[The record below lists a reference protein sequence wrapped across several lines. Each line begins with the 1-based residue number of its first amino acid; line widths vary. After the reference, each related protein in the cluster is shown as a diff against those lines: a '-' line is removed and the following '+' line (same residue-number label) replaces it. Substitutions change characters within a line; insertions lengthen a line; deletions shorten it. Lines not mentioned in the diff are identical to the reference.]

1 MFSVAH
7 RYLRRQ
13 FYLYWPRMS
22 RLARVTAYFAGLDLL
37 LLLIWS
43 VSLLAKPG
51 GSAGLIGWV
60 RFLAYVT
67 VGLGIVLGLRWLRRK
82 LMWRLRNRLVVT
94 YVFIGVIPV
103 ILLLTIGLITAY
115 LFAWQFATYVA
126 SSDLQNE
133 VTTLGA
139 LNHRMALQAA
149 ERLSKG
155 TTPDEALLQEA
166 SGLEPSYPDREIT
179 AWYRDK
185 AFTLR
190 SGATPVTLPPESAK
204 DARSLALDGGRI
216 LLRVA
221 DTVPAAKG
229 DLVLISS
236 VPVDEQLLG
245 KVGAQLGEV
254 SLAIFSASPPAQPTD
269 KTGSDQAQLPRRP
282 KKGGSQLVIGE
293 ERLEL
298 SPESVAGT
306 PAAVK
311 AGKLPPPVNRFDREI
326 TGGSLLQVLDWK
338 SGKNRTAL
346 LAVVTRPSLLYGRL
360 FRTVGQS
367 ATFILGV
374 LVAIVVLF
382 GVIELLA
389 LIIGVRLTRTI
400 TRSVAA
406 LYRGTQHVNRGEF
419 SHRIEI
425 QSEDQLAALETSFN
439 SMTASL
445 ERLML
450 EQKEKQRLEN
460 ELAIAQEV
468 QAQLF
473 PRQSAEVPAL
483 ELHGICRPAR
493 TVSGDYYDFLPLE
506 AGKVALAVGDVS
518 GKGISAAL
526 LMATIHSAVRA
537 YALEAAVV
545 PAMSA
550 AVAGSNTGYHG
561 TALAYANGDLSP
573 AAVMSL
579 LNRQLFHS
587 TPTEKYATLFF
598 STYDG
603 RSRALSYCNAGHL
616 APLVLHVE
624 GMTRLD
630 VGGTVV
636 GLFDSV
642 PYDETKVALSPGDI
656 LIAYSDGITEPEND
670 FGEFGEQRLVDL
682 VRENRHLPL
691 ARISDLVISAV
702 LDWIG
707 GAEQPDDI
715 TLVLARPR

>member
-1 MFSVAH
+1 MFKVAH

-37 LLLIWS
+37 LLVIWS

-51 GSAGLIGWV
+51 GIAGLIGWV
-60 RFLAYVT
+60 KFLAYVT
-67 VGLGIVLGLRWLRRK
+67 ICLGIVLGLRWVRRK
-82 LMWRLRNRLVVT
+82 LMWRLRNRLIVT

-103 ILLLTIGLITAY
+103 ILLLTIGVITAY

-139 LNHRMALQAA
+139 LNHRMALQVG

-155 TTPDEALLQEA
+155 ATPDEALLQEA

-179 AWYRDK
+179 AWFHDK

-190 SGATPVTLPPESAK
+190 SGATPVALPHESAK
-204 DARSLALDGGRI
+204 DARSLVLDGGRI

-229 DLVLISS
+229 GLVLISS
-236 VPVDEQLLG
+236 VPVDEKMLG

-282 KKGGSQLVIGE
+282 KKGGTQLVIGE
-293 ERLEL
+293 ELLEL
-298 SPESVAGT
+298 RPEPVAGT

-311 AGKLPPPVNRFDREI
+311 AGKLPPPVNGFDREI

-374 LVAIVVLF
+374 LVVIVVLF

-419 SHRIEI
+419 GHRIEI
-425 QSEDQLAALETSFN
+425 RSEDQLAALETSFN

-445 ERLML
+445 ERLLL

-460 ELAIAQEV
+460 ELVIAQEV

-506 AGKVALAVGDVS
+506 TGKVALAVGDVS

-550 AVAGSNTGYHG
+550 AGGNAGYHG
-561 TALAYANGDLSP
+561 KALAYANGDLSP
-573 AAVMSL
+573 AALMTL
-579 LNRQLFHS
+579 LNRQLFNS
-587 TPTEKYATLFF
+587 TPLEKYATLFF

-603 RSRALSYCNAGHL
+603 RSRALRYCNAGHL

-642 PYDETKVALSPGDI
+642 PYDETQVALSPGDI
-656 LIAYSDGITEPEND
+656 FIAYSDGITEPEND

>member
-1 MFSVAH
+1 MLKVAQ

-22 RLARVTAYFAGLDLL
+22 RLARVAAYFAGLDLL

-43 VSLLAKPG
+43 LSLFAKPG
-51 GSAGLIGWV
+51 GSAGLIWWV
-60 RFLAYVT
+60 GFLAYVT
-67 VGLGIVLGLRWLRRK
+67 LVLAFVLGLRWLRRK
-82 LMWRLRNRLVVT
+82 LMWRLRNRLFVT

-115 LFAWQFATYVA
+115 LFAWQFASYVA
-126 SSDLQNE
+126 SSDLHSE

-139 LNHRMALQAA
+139 LNHRMALQVA
-149 ERLSKG
+149 ERLARG
-155 TTPDEALLQEA
+155 ANPNQALLQEA
-166 SGLEPSYPDREIT
+166 SGLEPSYADREIT

-185 AFTLR
+185 AFTLGPGITPAAPPPA
-190 SGATPVTLPPESAK
+190 GA
-204 DARSLALDGGRI
+204 DNARSVAIDGPRI
-216 LLRVA
+216 LLRTTDA
-221 DTVPAAKG
+221 VPAGKEQ
-229 DLVLISS
+229 LVLISS
-236 VPVDEQLLG
+236 VPVNEELLG
-245 KVGAQLGEV
+245 KVGAQLGEISV
-254 SLAIFSASPPAQPTD
+254 SLFSNSSRTQPHDKNSSASNKPPARQQR
-269 KTGSDQAQLPRRP
+269 GSN
-282 KKGGSQLVIGE
+282 QLVIGDE
-293 ERLEL
+293 ELDL
-298 SPESVAGT
+298 SKVPDPDA

-311 AGKLPPPVNRFDREI
+311 AGKLSPPANRFDREI
-326 TGGSLLQVLDWK
+326 TGGSLLQVMDWK
-338 SGKNRTAL
+338 TGKNRTAL
-346 LAVVTRPSLLYGRL
+346 LAVVTRPSLLYDRL

-367 ATFILGV
+367 ASFIVAV
-374 LVAIVVLF
+374 LVVVVVLF

-400 TRSVAA
+400 TSSVAA
-406 LYRGTQHVNRGEF
+406 LYGATQHINRGNF

-425 QSEDQLAALETSFN
+425 RSEDQLAALESSFN
-439 SMTASL
+439 SMTESL
-445 ERLML
+445 QRLLL

-460 ELAIAQEV
+460 ELVIAQEV

-506 AGKVALAVGDVS
+506 ADKVALAVGDVS

-545 PAMSA
+545 PTVSA
-550 AVAGSNTGYHG
+550 ALSGGKAGYHG
-561 TALAYANGDLSP
+561 AALAYANGDLSP

-579 LNRQLFHS
+579 LNRQLFYS
-587 TPTEKYATLFF
+587 TPSEKYATLFF

-603 RSRALSYCNAGHL
+603 HSRSLSYCNAGHL
-616 APLVLHVE
+616 APLVLHAE
-624 GMTRLD
+624 GMSRLD

-642 PYDETKVALSPGDI
+642 PYDETQVPLSPGDI
-656 LIAYSDGITEPEND
+656 FIAYSDGITEPEND

-691 ARISDLVISAV
+691 ARISELVISAV

-707 GAEQPDDI
+707 GSEQPDDI

>member
-1 MFSVAH
+1 MFNAAQ

-22 RLARVTAYFAGLDLL
+22 RLARVTAYFAALELL
-37 LLLIWS
+37 LLVIWC
-43 VSLLAKPG
+43 VSLLVKPG
-51 GSAGLIGWV
+51 GSAGLLGWV
-60 RFLAYVT
+60 KFLDYVTTFLA
-67 VGLGIVLGLRWLRRK
+67 IVLGLRWVRRK

-139 LNHRMALQAA
+139 LNHRMALQVT
-149 ERLSKG
+149 ERLAKG
-155 TTPDEALLQEA
+155 ATPDEALLQEA
-166 SGLEPSYPDREIT
+166 SGLETSYPDREIT

-190 SGATPVTLPPESAK
+190 SGASPVTQPPESAK

-216 LLRVA
+216 LLRAA
-221 DTVPAAKG
+221 DTIPAAKG
-229 DLVLISS
+229 NLVLISS
-236 VPVDEQLLG
+236 VPVDEQVLG

-254 SLAIFSASPPAQPTD
+254 SLAIFSTSPPAQPTD
-269 KTGSDQAQLPRRP
+269 KTGSDQTQVARRQKQGGTQLT
-282 KKGGSQLVIGE
+282 IGE
-293 ERLEL
+293 ERLDL

-311 AGKLPPPVNRFDREI
+311 AGKLPPPANRFDREI

-374 LVAIVVLF
+374 LVVIVVLF

-406 LYRGTQHVNRGEF
+406 LYRGTQHVNRGDF

-425 QSEDQLAALETSFN
+425 RSEDQLAALETSFN

-445 ERLML
+445 QRLLL

-460 ELAIAQEV
+460 ELVIAQEV

-537 YALEAAVV
+537 YTLEAAVV

-550 AVAGSNTGYHG
+550 AVAGSKPGYHG

-573 AAVMSL
+573 AAVMTL
-579 LNRQLFHS
+579 LNRQLFYS
-587 TPTEKYATLFF
+587 PPTEKYATLFF

-603 RSRALSYCNAGHL
+603 RCRSLSYCNAGHL

-656 LIAYSDGITEPEND
+656 FIAYSDGITEPEND

>member
-1 MFSVAH
+1 MLDVAQ

-13 FYLYWPRMS
+13 FYLYWPHMS
-22 RLARVTAYFAGLDLL
+22 RLARITAYFAGLDALL
-37 LLLIWS
+37 LVIWS

-51 GSAGLIGWV
+51 GSASLRGWV
-60 RFLAYVT
+60 TFLAYVT
-67 VGLGIVLGLRWLRRK
+67 ASLALVLGLRWLRRK
-82 LMWRLRNRLVVT
+82 LMWRLRNRLIVT

-126 SSDLQNE
+126 SSDLDNE
-133 VTTLGA
+133 VAILGR
-139 LNHRMALQAA
+139 LNHRLALEAA
-149 ERLSKG
+149 ERLAKG
-155 TTPDEALLQEA
+155 ATPSEALV
-166 SGLEPSYPDREIT
+166 LEPVVPEPNYRHREIT
-179 AWYRDK
+179 AWYRGK
-185 AFTLR
+185 AFTR
-190 SGATPVTLPPESAK
+190 PAGATPMAPPPEGTK
-204 DARSLALDGGRI
+204 DPRSVALDSGRI
-216 LLRVA
+216 LLRAA
-221 DTVPAAKG
+221 DTVPAGKS
-229 DLVLISS
+229 DLVVISS
-236 VPVDEQLLG
+236 VLVDEKLLG
-245 KVGAQLGEV
+245 KISSQLGEV
-254 SLAIFSASPPAQPTD
+254 SLALFSAAPAAAPKD
-269 KTGSDQAQLPRRP
+269 SGNNKQARRP
-282 KKGGSQLVIGE
+282 ANRKGSQLVIGE
-293 ERLEL
+293 EQLDL
-298 SPESVAGT
+298 NAAPVAGI

-311 AGKLPPPVNRFDREI
+311 AGKLPPPANRFDREI

-346 LAVVTRPSLLYGRL
+346 LAVVTRPSLLYDRL
-360 FRTVGQS
+360 FQAVGQS
-367 ATFILGV
+367 ARFIVVV
-374 LVAIVVLF
+374 LVVIVILF

-406 LYRGTQHVNRGEF
+406 LYKGTQRVNQGEF

-425 QSEDQLAALETSFN
+425 RSEDQLAALETSFN

-460 ELAIAQEV
+460 ELVIAQEV

-473 PRQSAEVPAL
+473 PRQAADLPAL

-506 AGKVALAVGDVS
+506 ADKVALALGDVS

-537 YALEAAVV
+537 YTLEAAVV
-545 PAMSA
+545 PALSA
-550 AVAGSNTGYHG
+550 SSSGGTGYHG
-561 TALAYANGDLSP
+561 TTLAYANGDLSP
-573 AAVMSL
+573 AALMSL
-579 LNRQLFHS
+579 LNRQLYHS

-598 STYDG
+598 STYDA
-603 RSRALSYCNAGHL
+603 RKRTLSYCNAGHL
-616 APLVLHVE
+616 APLVLHANAVT
-624 GMTRLD
+624 TRLD

-636 GLFDSV
+636 GLFDAV
-642 PYDETKVALSPGDI
+642 PYDETQVSLSPGDI
-656 LIAYSDGITEPEND
+656 FIAYSDGITEPEND

-682 VRENRHLPL
+682 VGENRHLPL
-691 ARISDLVISAV
+691 ARISELVMSAV

>member
-1 MFSVAH
+1 MLRVAQ
-7 RYLRRQ
+7 RYLRHQ
-13 FYLYWPRMS
+13 FYLHWPRIS

-37 LLLIWS
+37 LLVIWS
-43 VSLLAKPG
+43 VTLLGKPG
-51 GSAGLIGWV
+51 GSASLAGWV
-60 RFLAYVT
+60 RFLAYLTTALVF
-67 VGLGIVLGLRWLRRK
+67 VLGLRWLRRK
-82 LMWRLRNRLVVT
+82 LMWRLRNRLIVT

-103 ILLLTIGLITAY
+103 ILLLCIGLITAY

-126 SSDLQNE
+126 SSDLRSE
-133 VTTLGA
+133 LTTLGA
-139 LNHRMALQAA
+139 LNHRMALQVA
-149 ERLSKG
+149 ERLNRG
-155 TTPDEALLQEA
+155 ATPGEALLREA
-166 SGLEPSYPDREIT
+166 SGLEPSYADREVT
-179 AWYRDK
+179 AWYREK
-185 AFTLR
+185 PFTLT
-190 SGATPVTLPPESAK
+190 SGATPVAPPPEGAK
-204 DARSLALDGGRI
+204 DVRSLALDGRRV
-216 LLRVA
+216 LLRTA
-221 DTVPAAKG
+221 DAVPTAKG

-236 VPVDEQLLG
+236 VPVDEALLG
-245 KVGAQLGEV
+245 KVGARLGEI
-254 SLAIFSASPPAQPTD
+254 SIALFSRAPRSNA
-269 KTGSDQAQLPRRP
+269 GDQAAKAPPHPQKGPNITISGEQLTF
-282 KKGGSQLVIGE
+282 GG
-293 ERLEL
+293 ERD
-298 SPESVAGT
+298 AGT

-311 AGKLPPPVNRFDREI
+311 AGTLPPPANRFDREI
-326 TGGSLLQVLDWK
+326 TGGSLLHVLDWK
-338 SGKNRTAL
+338 TGKNHTAL
-346 LAVVTRPSLLYGRL
+346 LAVVTRPSLLYGQL

-367 ATFILGV
+367 AGFILGV
-374 LVAIVVLF
+374 LVVVVVAF

-389 LIIGVRLTRTI
+389 LIIGVRLTHTI

-419 SHRIEI
+419 NHRIEI
-425 QSEDQLAALETSFN
+425 RSEDQLAALESSFN

-445 ERLML
+445 ERLLL

-460 ELAIAQEV
+460 ELVIAQEV

-506 AGKVALAVGDVS
+506 GDKVALAMGDVS

-537 YALEAAVV
+537 YTLEAAVS
-545 PAMSA
+545 PSLSA
-550 AVAGSNTGYHG
+550 AATGGSGYHG
-561 TALAYANGDLSP
+561 AALAYANGDLSP

-587 TPTEKYATLFF
+587 TPSEKYATLFF

-603 RSRALSYCNAGHL
+603 QSRALSYCNAGHL
-616 APLVLHVE
+616 APLVLHQE
-624 GMTRLD
+624 GMTRLE

-642 PYDETKVALSPGDI
+642 PYDETQVPLAPGDI
-656 LIAYSDGITEPEND
+656 FIAYSDGITEPEND

-691 ARISDLVISAV
+691 ARISELVISAV

-707 GAEQPDDI
+707 GVEQPDDI

>member
-1 MFSVAH
+1 MFDVAQ

-22 RLARVTAYFAGLDLL
+22 RLARVTVYFAGLDLL
-37 LLLIWS
+37 LLVIWS

-51 GSAGLIGWV
+51 GSAGLIVWV
-60 RFLAYVT
+60 KLLDYVT
-67 VGLGIVLGLRWLRRK
+67 TCLGIVLGLRWVRRK

-103 ILLLTIGLITAY
+103 ILLLTIGLISAY

-139 LNHRMALQAA
+139 LNHRMAVQVA
-149 ERLSKG
+149 ERLAKG
-155 TTPDEALLQEA
+155 APPDEALLQEA

-179 AWYRDK
+179 AWFHDK

-190 SGATPVTLPPESAK
+190 SGATPVALPPESAK
-204 DARSLALDGGRI
+204 DARSLVLDGGRI
-216 LLRVA
+216 LLRAA

-229 DLVLISS
+229 GLVLISS

-254 SLAIFSASPPAQPTD
+254 SLAMFSSSQPAQPPD
-269 KTGSDQAQLPRRP
+269 KPGSDQAQPPRSP
-282 KKGGSQLVIGE
+282 KKGAPQLVIGE
-293 ERLEL
+293 ERLDL
-298 SPESVAGT
+298 NPESVPGT

-311 AGKLPPPVNRFDREI
+311 AGNLPPPANRFDREI
-326 TGGSLLQVLDWK
+326 TGASLLQVLEWK

-374 LVAIVVLF
+374 LVVIVVLF

-406 LYRGTQHVNRGEF
+406 LYRGTQHVNRGDF
-419 SHRIEI
+419 GHRIEI
-425 QSEDQLAALETSFN
+425 RSEDQLAALETSFN

-445 ERLML
+445 QRLLL

-506 AGKVALAVGDVS
+506 TGKVALAVGDVS

-550 AVAGSNTGYHG
+550 AVAGGNTGYHA

-587 TPTEKYATLFF
+587 TPMEKYATLFF
-598 STYDG
+598 STYNG
-603 RSRALSYCNAGHL
+603 RSRALRYCNAGHL
-616 APLVLHVE
+616 APLVLHAD

-642 PYDETKVALSPGDI
+642 LYDETQVALSPGDI
-656 LIAYSDGITEPEND
+656 FIAYSDGITEPEND

-682 VRENRHLPL
+682 VSENRHLPL

>member
-1 MFSVAH
+1 
-7 RYLRRQ
+7 
-13 FYLYWPRMS
+13 
-22 RLARVTAYFAGLDLL
+22 
-37 LLLIWS
+37 
-43 VSLLAKPG
+43 
-51 GSAGLIGWV
+51 
-60 RFLAYVT
+60 
-67 VGLGIVLGLRWLRRK
+67 
-82 LMWRLRNRLVVT
+82 
-94 YVFIGVIPV
+94 
-103 ILLLTIGLITAY
+103 
-115 LFAWQFATYVA
+115 
-126 SSDLQNE
+126 
-133 VTTLGA
+133 
-139 LNHRMALQAA
+139 
-149 ERLSKG
+149 
-155 TTPDEALLQEA
+155 
-166 SGLEPSYPDREIT
+166 
-179 AWYRDK
+179 
-185 AFTLR
+185 
-190 SGATPVTLPPESAK
+190 
-204 DARSLALDGGRI
+204 
-216 LLRVA
+216 
-221 DTVPAAKG
+221 
-229 DLVLISS
+229 
-236 VPVDEQLLG
+236 
-245 KVGAQLGEV
+245 
-254 SLAIFSASPPAQPTD
+254 
-269 KTGSDQAQLPRRP
+269 
-282 KKGGSQLVIGE
+282 
-293 ERLEL
+293 
-298 SPESVAGT
+298 VAGT

-311 AGKLPPPVNRFDREI
+311 AGKLPPPANRFDREI

-374 LVAIVVLF
+374 LVVIVVLF

-406 LYRGTQHVNRGEF
+406 LYRGTQHVNRGDF

-445 ERLML
+445 ERLLL

-537 YALEAAVV
+537 YALEAAVM

-550 AVAGSNTGYHG
+550 AVPGSNAGYHG
-561 TALAYANGDLSP
+561 KALAYANGDLSP
-573 AAVMSL
+573 AALMSL
-579 LNRQLFHS
+579 LNRQLFNS
-587 TPTEKYATLFF
+587 TPLEKYATLFF

-603 RSRALSYCNAGHL
+603 RSRSLSYCNAGHL

-642 PYDETKVALSPGDI
+642 PYDETRVALSPGDI
-656 LIAYSDGITEPEND
+656 FIAYSDGITEPEND

-691 ARISDLVISAV
+691 ARISDLVIAAV

>member
-1 MFSVAH
+1 MFSVAQ

-22 RLARVTAYFAGLDLL
+22 HLARVTAYFAGLDLL
-37 LLLIWS
+37 LLVIWS
-43 VSLLAKPG
+43 LSLLAKPV
-51 GSAGLIGWV
+51 GSAGLLGWV
-60 RFLAYVT
+60 RVLAYVT
-67 VGLGIVLGLRWLRRK
+67 ICLGIVLGLRWVRRK
-82 LMWRLRNRLVVT
+82 LMWRLRNRLIVT

-139 LNHRMALQAA
+139 LNRRMALQVG
-149 ERLSKG
+149 ERLSRG
-155 TTPDEALLQEA
+155 ATPDEALLQGA

-190 SGATPVTLPPESAK
+190 SGARPVALPPESAK

-229 DLVLISS
+229 NLVLISS
-236 VPVDEQLLG
+236 VPVDDKMLG

-254 SLAIFSASPPAQPTD
+254 SLAMFSSSQPVPPPEKAS
-269 KTGSDQAQLPRRP
+269 SDQAQIAGRQ
-282 KKGGSQLVIGE
+282 KKGGPQLVIGE
-293 ERLEL
+293 ERLDL
-298 SPESVAGT
+298 NPESVAGT

-374 LVAIVVLF
+374 LVVIVVLF

-406 LYRGTQHVNRGEF
+406 LYRGTQHVNRGDF

-425 QSEDQLAALETSFN
+425 KSEDQLAALETSFN

-445 ERLML
+445 ERLLL

-460 ELAIAQEV
+460 ELVIAQEV

-506 AGKVALAVGDVS
+506 SGKVALAVGDVS

-545 PAMSA
+545 PAVSA
-550 AVAGSNTGYHG
+550 AAAGGNPGYRG
-561 TALAYANGDLSP
+561 KALAYANGDLSP

-579 LNRQLFHS
+579 LNRQLFNS
-587 TPTEKYATLFF
+587 TPLEKYATLFF

-603 RSRALSYCNAGHL
+603 RSRTLSYCNAGHL
-616 APLVLHVE
+616 APLVLHAE

-642 PYDETKVALSPGDI
+642 PYDETQVALSPGDI
-656 LIAYSDGITEPEND
+656 FIAYSDGITEPEND

-682 VRENRHLPL
+682 VQENRQLPL